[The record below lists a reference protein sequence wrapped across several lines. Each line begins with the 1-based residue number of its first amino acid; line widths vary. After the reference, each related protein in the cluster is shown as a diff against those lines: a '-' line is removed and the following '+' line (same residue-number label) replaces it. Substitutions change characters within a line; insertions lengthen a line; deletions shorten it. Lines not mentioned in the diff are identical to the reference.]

1 MRQTPVLFLALS
13 LFIATSVS
21 AQWTTSG
28 ANIYNSNT
36 GNVGIGVTS
45 PTAKLEIVDA
55 GAASLRVG
63 VTSNKANTNAQILNS
78 AAVVGNDNT
87 SITSNAAV
95 SWDFFNN
102 GVSSSYSGTMIQ
114 HTGSAV
120 AGNRNG
126 VTAAS
131 QGTLLFQNVASG
143 VIATNGAALFISPGG
158 NVSTSFLTNGTV
170 GIGTSDTKGYKFAVN
185 GSAIFTSAVVKLYGN
200 WPDYVFKK
208 DYQLPSL
215 TSVEQYINENKHL
228 PGLPSAQEIGENGI
242 NLGEMNKKL
251 LEKIEELTLY
261 VIDLKKENEEIKKEL
276 KSMHEK

>member
-1 MRQTPVLFLALS
+1 MKQTSVVS
-13 LFIATSVS
+13 IAILISVSVS

-28 ANIYNSNT
+28 SNIYNSNT
-36 GNVGIGVTS
+36 GNAGIGVSS

-63 VTSNKANTNAQILNS
+63 VTSNKANTTAQILNS

-87 SITSNAAV
+87 SITSSAAV
-95 SWDFFNN
+95 ASDFFNN
-102 GVSSSYSGTMIQ
+102 GVNSSNAGTMIQ

-126 VTAAS
+126 LAAAS
-131 QGTLLFQNVASG
+131 QGTLLFQNVANG
-143 VIATNGAALFISPGG
+143 VIATNGAVLSISPGG

-170 GIGTSDTKGYKFAVN
+170 GIGTNDTKGYKFAVN

-208 DYQLPSL
+208 EYQLPSL
-215 TSVEQYINENKHL
+215 ESVDHFIKDKGHL
-228 PGLPSAQEIGENGI
+228 PGLPSAHEISENGI

-261 VIDLKKENEEIKKEL
+261 VIELKKENEEIKNQL
-276 KSMHEK
+276 KSLDKK

>member
-1 MRQTPVLFLALS
+1 MKKFSTS
-13 LFIATSVS
+13 LFTIIISVS
-21 AQWTTSG
+21 LFAQQWTTSG
-28 ANIYNSNT
+28 TNINNTNT

-63 VTSNKANTNAQILNS
+63 VTTNKANTTAQILNS
-78 AAVVGNDNT
+78 SAVVGNNNS

-95 SWDFFNN
+95 AWDFFNN
-102 GVSSSYSGTMIQ
+102 GVSPSYAGTMIQ

-120 AGNRNG
+120 AGNSNG

-131 QGTLLFQNVASG
+131 QGTLLFQNVANG
-143 VIATNGAALFISPGG
+143 VITTNGANLFISPGG

-208 DYQLPSL
+208 EYQLPSL
-215 TSVEQYINENKHL
+215 ESVDQFIKNNHHL
-228 PGLPSAQEIGENGI
+228 PGIPSAKDISENGI

-261 VIDLKKENEEIKKEL
+261 MIDLKKENKQIKTQLAEL
-276 KSMHEK
+276 QEKK